1 MTFYHGL
8 GMFIF
13 NMVALLVGAIIV
25 YIVINKVEEYKKRKE
40 LLKHITGKKNWEE

>member
-13 NMVALLVGAIIV
+13 NMVALLVGAIIT
-25 YIVINKVEEYKKRKE
+25 YIVINKVEKYKKRKE
-40 LLKHITGKKNWEE
+40 LLKNITGKNNWEE

>member
-13 NMVALLVGAIIV
+13 NMVALLFGAIIY
-25 YIVINKVEEYKKRKE
+25 YIIINKVEKYKKRKE
-40 LLKHITGKKNWEE
+40 LLKNITGKNNWKE

>member
-40 LLKHITGKKNWEE
+40 LLKYIRGKKNWKE